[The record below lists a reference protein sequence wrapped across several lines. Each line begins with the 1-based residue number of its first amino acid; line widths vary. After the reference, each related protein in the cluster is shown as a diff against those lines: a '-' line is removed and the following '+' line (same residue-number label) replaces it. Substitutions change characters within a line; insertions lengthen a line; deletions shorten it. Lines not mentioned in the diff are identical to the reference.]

1 MLFLKLEFIT
11 LTYTKFRPE
20 ESSPKWGLGGRTSFA
35 KNLIMEYIN
44 LISLLLLAAL
54 FIFAGVSHFRNPKFF
69 LAITPEWVPM
79 PEKVN
84 IFVGAVEVLLG
95 IAVLIPTLQTYAAYG
110 IIALLIAVFPANIYH
125 FQKSLKKG
133 KMVIPTLIRLPI
145 QILLI
150 YWAWSFV

>member
-1 MLFLKLEFIT
+1 
-11 LTYTKFRPE
+11 
-20 ESSPKWGLGGRTSFA
+20 
-35 KNLIMEYIN
+35 
-44 LISLLLLAAL
+44 
-54 FIFAGVSHFRNPKFF
+54 
-69 LAITPEWVPM
+69 M

-145 QILLI
+145 QMLLI